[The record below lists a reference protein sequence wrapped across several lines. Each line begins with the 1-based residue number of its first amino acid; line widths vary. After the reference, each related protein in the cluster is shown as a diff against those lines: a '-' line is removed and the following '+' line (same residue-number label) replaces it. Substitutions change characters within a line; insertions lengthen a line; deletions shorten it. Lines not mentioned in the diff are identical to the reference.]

1 MRFSFCKKSTS
12 MLDNSS
18 AEAFAQKIAM
28 LKGNDQVCELQ
39 LVLARQYM
47 RLEQLRIHFQEL
59 APDTYAANEAVKF
72 IDDARHYIRK
82 LEAIRD
88 RLRHESGLFM
98 SIDG

>member
-1 MRFSFCKKSTS
+1 

-59 APDTYAANEAVKF
+59 APDTYAASEAVKF

-82 LEAIRD
+82 LEAIRG
-88 RLRHESGLFM
+88 RLRHEAGLFM
-98 SIDG
+98 LN